1 MNVNARTTRGRRKSS
16 QCSPKRRGDDHY
28 VVFLGENVDI
38 GKKEGMEQ
46 WPAAFFAKKWR
57 HFSLIA
63 RSEEEATTEVN
74 VQLPRAA
81 RIVCTGRAAI
91 EAHSSAI
98 ACTLF
103 FITVL
108 VPLARSGFNFK
119 AISLLIYDF
128 PHNLSDRFL
137 RRF

>member
-1 MNVNARTTRGRRKSS
+1 MLEQHAVDANPRGWSL
-16 QCSPKRRGDDHY
+16 CCFPRGKPRG
-28 VVFLGENVDI
+28 GE
-38 GKKEGMEQ
+38 EGRDGIV
-46 WPAAFFAKKWR
+46 AGCIFCRKWR

-63 RSEEEATTEVN
+63 RSREKSATTEVN

-81 RIVCTGRAAI
+81 RIVCTGRAI

-119 AISLLIYDF
+119 AISPLIYEPF
-128 PHNLSDRFL
+128 QVIEVRFL
-137 RRF
+137 HGVFKFVQN